1 MDDFGAHVAS
11 FSVLC
16 RWYTYLAMCIP
27 FWEDLDPQRKLLGR
41 TSRAQNRL
49 DGLWLRSV
57 ALTCPPALSTMAVLR
72 WCTWLAVSAVLA
84 AESAEKA
91 EGWWGGGV
99 GVVGRKLTQAG
110 KAHLP
115 RKHQQERD
123 FGHRTLWNRA
133 SPDQRSTTP
142 RCFLQFSQGK
152 SR

>member
-1 MDDFGAHVAS
+1 MISVPTWH

-27 FWEDLDPQRKLLGR
+27 FGR
-41 TSRAQNRL
+41 TWIPKGSFWAERPEPRSA

-142 RCFLQFSQGK
+142 RCVLQFSQGK